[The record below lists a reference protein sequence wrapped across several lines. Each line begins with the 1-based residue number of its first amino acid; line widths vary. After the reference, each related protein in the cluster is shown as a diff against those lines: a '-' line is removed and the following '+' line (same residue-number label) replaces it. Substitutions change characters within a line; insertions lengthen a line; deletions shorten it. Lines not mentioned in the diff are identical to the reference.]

1 MDGVTSVFVTVATI
15 YSGNVSMF
23 IVLIIG
29 LAKLASGAI
38 AMGVVRMKFLN
49 LGRLHVK

>member
-29 LAKLASGAI
+29 LAKLSSGAI
-38 AMGVVRMKFLN
+38 AMVIFK
-49 LGRLHVK
+49 